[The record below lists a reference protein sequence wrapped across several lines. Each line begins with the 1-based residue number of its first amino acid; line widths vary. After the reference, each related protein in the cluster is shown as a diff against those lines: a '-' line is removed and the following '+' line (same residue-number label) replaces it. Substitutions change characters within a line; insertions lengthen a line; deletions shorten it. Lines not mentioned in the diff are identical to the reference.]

1 MPEAAAYLVGKSL
14 GSEIVLFGSLDN
26 LVAMLVCSG
35 QKQGLF
41 ALDLVE
47 SCRRIGQDGGIGM
60 PQMGIGIDIVNGSGD
75 IERAHE
81 ILHSRPCLA
90 LVVIHRRKYCA
101 SRLRSRHRNNCRIHF
116 RHRKMTGQYCQE
128 AWD

>member
-1 MPEAAAYLVGKSL
+1 MLNLGHNCLKRPLISSVKTL

-47 SCRRIGQDGGIGM
+47 SCRRIVPGWWNRHAPDG
-60 PQMGIGIDIVNGSGD
+60 DW
-75 IERAHE
+75 H
-81 ILHSRPCLA
+81 
-90 LVVIHRRKYCA
+90 
-101 SRLRSRHRNNCRIHF
+101 
-116 RHRKMTGQYCQE
+116 
-128 AWD
+128 